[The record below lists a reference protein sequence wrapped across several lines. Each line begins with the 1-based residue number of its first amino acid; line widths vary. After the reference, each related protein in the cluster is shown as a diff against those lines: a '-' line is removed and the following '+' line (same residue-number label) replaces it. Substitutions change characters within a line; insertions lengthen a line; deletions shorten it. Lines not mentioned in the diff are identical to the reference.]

1 PTSSAVLPGTFH
13 PTNFIS
19 PLGTSFVPT
28 VSALSAFTYAPIPLR
43 VALQQYLP
51 PDGFIQRDYAYNH
64 PGKKLPPTLE
74 ERGQTQSRKTFGSSG
89 VWTLGS
95 KVFTR
100 GRFHPGKTY
109 QFTHKGRVVPASLSR
124 EKYTSEGNPLGKV

>member
-1 PTSSAVLPGTFH
+1 LSVL
-13 PTNFIS
+13 N
-19 PLGTSFVPT
+19 
-28 VSALSAFTYAPIPLR
+28 YAPIPLR

-51 PDGFIQRDYAYNH
+51 PDGFIQRIYEYDN
-64 PGKKLPPTLE
+64 PGKPLPPTLTQ
-74 ERGQTQSRKTFGSSG
+74 RGQTQSRKTYGSSG

>member
-1 PTSSAVLPGTFH
+1 M
-13 PTNFIS
+13 
-19 PLGTSFVPT
+19 
-28 VSALSAFTYAPIPLR
+28 SALSAFNYAPIPLR

-64 PGKKLPPTLE
+64 PGKPLPPTLSQ
-74 ERGQTQSRKTFGSSG
+74 RGQNHSIKTYGSSG

>member
-1 PTSSAVLPGTFH
+1 VLPGTFV
-13 PTNFIS
+13 PTTYIP

-28 VSALSAFTYAPIPLR
+28 VTALSALNYAPIPLK

-74 ERGQTQSRKTFGSSG
+74 ERGQTQSRKTYGSSG

-100 GRFHPGKTY
+100 ARFHPGKTY
-109 QFTHKGRVVPASLSR
+109 QFTHKGRVVPTQLSR

>member
-1 PTSSAVLPGTFH
+1 M
-13 PTNFIS
+13 
-19 PLGTSFVPT
+19 
-28 VSALSAFTYAPIPLR
+28 SALSAFNYAPIPLR

-51 PDGFIQRDYAYNH
+51 PDGFIQREYADNH
-64 PGKKLPPTLE
+64 PGKPLPPTLSQ
-74 ERGQTQSRKTFGSSG
+74 RGQNHSIKTYGSSG

-100 GRFHPGKTY
+100 GQFHPGKTY

>member
-1 PTSSAVLPGTFH
+1 MLPGTFH

-28 VSALSAFTYAPIPLR
+28 VSALSAFSGYAPIPLS
-43 VALQQYLP
+43 VALQQYKP
-51 PDGFIQRDYAYNH
+51 PDGFSQRIYEYNH
-64 PGKKLPPTLE
+64 PGKPLPPTLE
-74 ERGQTQSRKTFGSSG
+74 ERGQTQSRHLYGSSG

-109 QFTHKGRVVPASLSR
+109 QFTHEGRVVPASAKR
-124 EKYTSEGNPLGKV
+124 ERYTSEGNPLGKV